1 MAENIESLDQA
12 SQGVDFNNLQND
24 IAAITKQPAQPS
36 PILDLSTSKFN
47 PMPLSSA
54 TRDIGGGPFAGPNN
68 NITAQSVADYISN
81 SDYSKD
87 LKAPGAVN
95 IYGANEYGRRFAKFY
110 NHSAFDRVGFSP
122 YINNNQ
128 NYLQYAT
135 GWEDFKTAIAPNRLF
150 TAGMIDQATNWFEW
164 GKPTDPY
171 AARRM
176 TSTMELYQT
185 ERDGFW
191 GGAAN
196 TMASLQYSMGAI
208 TEFALEEGALIGLTA
223 ATGSAAG
230 EAGLLRTIRNV
241 GALGRTLSVGAE
253 LLNTIRTVDRAKDFW
268 QAARFAGVGAAKTA
282 NALVN
287 PLYRTTSN
295 AYDTYKALKAGKTT
309 AEIAKNKAYFG
320 DFFRDLSEINMA
332 LSEGRLEGGIAQ
344 NDIYQG
350 ILKSNPNITSDEI
363 ENAYKLAVKG
373 GSETTLWNTMT
384 IYMTNKFVFDSLLG
398 RMLPKSSRLLKMGES
413 LGGKYVMDQGK
424 HVFLENGLG
433 KNFRRAILPFSR
445 EGKLY
450 YKHLLQTAPNR
461 LASFA
466 LGSSMEGLQENVQ
479 EALNIGYTDYYTKLY
494 NTPDLAQS
502 QGLRASISKGIN
514 EQFTTQ
520 GLQTFLSGFAIG
532 GGLGV
537 YGKAL
542 NWSLYQA
549 PMIVADKTGI
559 NKGYS
564 TAKEARAKF
573 RDEVNSVVADMD
585 ADPIS
590 YFNAIENDLAHQV
603 NFYDYVFA
611 AQNAGDNKQ
620 VKTNQDAQLLK
631 RIHTLFRSGQVD
643 LLRDTFREYRNM
655 SDQDLQEAFQGYK
668 LEGDENN
675 KPLRDRLDETLNK
688 IDVMEKSFKE
698 AQKIENPYNPFKFD
712 KTKEPDKYNEEAY
725 KYLAVEEVK
734 FDMAFLKTTLVLAQQ
749 YTADIL
755 EKAGKNKPLANMPGV
770 QFTSI
775 ITKNGLK
782 AEIDM
787 LRKERIAYEQT
798 AATSDKAKAELG
810 RIDKKLDLYEKFL
823 SGYEL
828 YQDAKRNAPAD
839 IIRNKSQKKQDGE
852 TEQTINPVTES
863 IENHADNLKNAFF
876 DVIKELASE
885 TGDNPLSENIDDLFE
900 SLREMIDH
908 DVDFSSSIDALN
920 MLYDPA
926 GFEAHHGR
934 IKQALENVH
943 KMHKENNT
951 KIFDELQHKKDL
963 NAFLN
968 NLMAK
973 GIFYDPK
980 YAAAFE
986 DDSVLPESFIDAT
999 TMEELDHTSPK
1010 YKDLLNEIDNFER
1023 STGKTLSGKL
1033 IPEFDPLS
1041 ISTRV
1046 QRAPGDVRTMAVL
1059 SRQFGVSQDTTEDS
1073 VSVEEV
1079 LEALMKS
1086 PQALPTEKV
1095 LAKRLLPLI
1104 SKAAKINFVRNLSQ
1118 PVSYS
1123 ESTGIMVDLR
1133 YASIDYSGG
1142 ILKAEPIVLSGILK
1156 SIVTNALE
1164 TNNNFKQKA
1173 QNLLNI
1179 AKQNILDKNNNYSQ
1193 LPIGLDSVEN
1203 FIAEALTNLNF
1214 QASLR
1219 NIEYTGE
1226 RASKTSLW
1234 QEFKKALE
1242 DLFTK
1247 IFKLAPKTKQT
1258 LLDEAIDLTALT
1270 IDANANMVGSTPATG
1285 ASTPNNNTAGV
1296 PITQD
1301 MPFEEIMAIPQYAEA
1316 LRKVF
1321 AAFPQLGTD
1330 EDAFKQFVLTNPSAK
1345 GVIDNLN
1352 VQTGRTNPNA
1362 QVPGESQSGSSNNNV
1377 APGQEVISDD
1387 DLRLFRENN
1396 TVSDDILNDIKT
1408 RREQGQDL
1416 TPRQHEIMKS
1426 PYGEIIEKA
1435 ISLQIDQI
1443 DQDKQTEI
1451 QIMAEAEKLTMP
1463 DIYGPMEEYPF
1474 GADKAFN
1481 LIYGG
1486 KLHIVKDEKGNYTA
1500 ILFQNLTQEQVLAG
1514 EGIKTFA
1521 VSTILQRPEPGYK
1534 PLQDLLR
1541 PLQAKIDEIVAKNTK
1556 PATQPGTP
1564 TTTSTTVENQV
1575 VDIAKRKQENDAKY
1589 AEMLTRQQKELD
1601 DLNKKEGKNY
1611 GNAFDI
1617 LNINEYSED
1626 QEPRSQEAIDLA
1638 NRHDAELEQLLNE
1651 KRGIEDDAAKIS
1663 YGGVDLSQK
1672 QAIVAKLKALLS
1684 DIYRADRNA
1693 LEEGFMVAPS
1703 ALAEAAK
1710 VGGTE
1715 YSAHGMAKVGLAGA
1729 TEALIDLFTK
1739 GINPLKGR
1747 GKLDTAPLAGGVSV
1761 GTTAGGNAYMEGPF
1775 TLVANKSIQGAITS
1789 VDQIAGVI
1797 VNEGIATPEVL
1808 DTLRKLFP
1816 NIVFE
1821 STSNTSK
1828 LVEQLNGKTTTTTT
1842 TQTPTTTTTQSEI
1855 DAKADIERRKEISY
1869 SLEPGSQSSY
1879 ERNKF
1884 TFTYVRPFDFNELDN
1899 IRPVGQKVYIVNNY
1913 GEQKT
1918 FDSYAEGQ
1926 KWLDSKYNAEIA
1938 ALAEQPATTTT
1949 TTGANIIQ
1957 TNEPNIQTVGN
1968 VTFGTANK
1976 QGDPDNNEDALYV
1989 DTQNGI
1995 FILAD
2000 GMGGEGMLT
2009 LSPAQASRLV
2019 INRLL
2024 GKTEK
2029 NLNELLYE
2037 EYLKNPD
2044 ITNDEVLAVLQKN
2057 GINLTGASVVIPSKI
2072 VNAFRTREDL
2082 GVRKGFRSGAT
2093 ALKAVRTGTNTYSI
2107 EKIGDTVFFVVD
2119 KNGNVIQ
2126 KHGLSDV
2133 ATTQG
2138 YMFSIRD
2145 GKPYANTPKTD
2156 NFTVT
2161 LNEGETLVLSTDFI
2175 ETDKAVQDF
2184 INSNFGKNLDFAKFQ
2199 KENKKDDST
2208 FITIEY
2214 DGKAATTTTAT
2225 QANIETRRQ
2234 AALGQPTTKTEPE
2247 KTEEQQVDDD
2257 INTNPETRDEVNEGM
2272 SGIDNATTEVENDIA
2287 EIERKANEGKTAPL
2301 TERAKETINQIKE
2314 ATAKLKESMKSSYA
2328 KMGPEMTNAYE
2339 KLRRA
2344 HKQTAG
2350 KVREKLKV
2358 LLDKILKF
2366 LRKLGDIVKTSFNKV
2381 FSKRTTEGFVIQP
2394 GAPTVTVTGLE
2405 TRDNTL
2411 EQVSDFISNL
2421 LNNYGFTAF
2430 FKQSGFA
2437 ITPDL
2442 IKSLDTKGS
2451 KLGDSQ
2457 ILGYASAMETAL
2469 HKLLHLYIDTKV
2481 SGKEMSRFDAKAK
2494 VRIETIKTLIGQKIA
2509 EGKPYQSTL
2518 DKLNYILDKN
2528 PAHQI
2533 AAYFMTNREFR
2544 SLVSGLSKD
2553 SYRALEILSKDM
2565 TDFTDAKVRKF
2576 ITLQDGLNMAD
2587 EEYDS
2592 FEKNSV
2598 PSPMTILSEAI
2609 ENTGGEGTVANL
2621 ANQLAT
2627 PIEEIIATETT
2638 EEELQEIAKSEGKS
2652 VTEIVTDIKNAVTR
2666 YLSSTTLGRT
2676 KTSLD
2681 QAPKTK
2687 KESVI
2692 RRIIRKLRNILMA
2705 MSISFGMYT
2714 GVAGFDMST
2723 SSTAEE
2729 DVAKPAWSIANAI
2742 DNTMYWL
2749 PISESYKQTIM
2760 RGFIKY
2766 GIYDI
2771 SNVKEAVIE
2780 DVAEAQA
2787 IKESEDRLQYIRQN
2801 TYFQDFGKEGTVRDD
2816 RGRSTDSLFMY
2827 RNQWFN
2833 DVGFE
2838 YLATP
2843 SNSTRDRVGQMTYN
2857 NTVAVAHF
2865 YIMDDTGGD
2874 LSRYTSAEKLQE
2886 ARDVFKKRIGT
2897 YDVKLTDYV
2906 PVFKFMPRNEQ
2917 GENIVK
2923 LQYKIASELTNDDI
2937 AITKLLQW
2945 KFSDIDW
2952 DSKVGLYDASY
2963 CLTTKSG
2970 TKAPSFTFSRN
2981 PKGRDSY
2988 SRFSGS
2994 TIVFI
2999 FNDQKGNTIVREFTG
3014 PLNAIKAEAE
3024 NIMQTFNVEPEDLT
3038 LGAFDAGSYS
3048 GKPKAKSNVLDTNQ
3062 WDGFNKIHP
3071 NAGSALVIPIAST
3084 TKMIQLSDISAPQSE
3099 INNVINEKTKAC
3111 K

>member
-1 MAENIESLDQA
+1 MAENTENTQPTSPVINMDEALKSINSAPTYQSNSGTLFPN
-12 SQGVDFNNLQND
+12 SSVPTYSSNN
-24 IAAITKQPAQPS
+24 IAELT
-36 PILDLSTSKFN
+36 TSKFT
-47 PMPLSSA
+47 PMPLSQA
-54 TRDIGGGPFAGPNN
+54 YRDIGGNALTGPNN
-68 NITAQSVADYISN
+68 NVTGSSIADYLNNGSFAY
-81 SDYSKD
+81 DPKFAGVTD
-87 LKAPGAVN
+87 
-95 IYGANEYGRRFAKFY
+95 IYGASNAGLRFAKAY
-110 NHSAFDRVGFSP
+110 NHSAFDRLGFSP
-122 YINNNQ
+122 YVNNTDR
-128 NYLQYAT
+128 YLGYAT

-150 TAGMIDQATNWFEW
+150 TAGMVDQASNWFEW
-164 GKPTDPY
+164 NKPTDPA
-171 AARRM
+171 AARLM
-176 TSTMELYQT
+176 TNTMSLYQT
-185 ERDGFW
+185 ERTGFW

-223 ATGSAAG
+223 ATGGAAG
-230 EAGLLRTIRNV
+230 EGGFLRTIRNV
-241 GALGRTLSVGAE
+241 GALGRSLSVGAE
-253 LLNTIRTVDRAKDFW
+253 LLNTIKTVDRAKDFW
-268 QAARFAGVGAAKTA
+268 QAAKFAGVGAAKTA
-282 NALVN
+282 NALIN

-295 AYDTYKALKAGKTT
+295 AYDTYKGVKAGKTT

-320 DFFRDLSEINMA
+320 DFFRDLSEINMS
-332 LSEGRLEGGIAQ
+332 LSEARLEGGMVQ
-344 NDIYQG
+344 NDIYDG
-350 ILKSNPNITSDEI
+350 ILKSNPNLTSDQAKR
-363 ENAYKLAVKG
+363 AYELAVKG
-373 GSETTLWNTMT
+373 GSETTMWNAMA

-398 RMLPKSSRLLKMGES
+398 RMMPKSSRLLKMGES

-424 HVFLENGLG
+424 HVFLEDGFG
-433 KNFRRAILPFSR
+433 KNLRRAILPFSK

-450 YKHLLQTAPNR
+450 YKHFLQTAPTR
-461 LASFA
+461 MSTFA

-479 EALNIGYTDYYTKLY
+479 EALNITYTDYYTKLY
-494 NTPDLAQS
+494 NTPELAQS
-502 QGLRASISKGIN
+502 QGLRASISKGIH

-532 GGLGV
+532 GGLGA

-559 NKGYS
+559 SKEYS

-585 ADPIS
+585 SDPIS

-611 AQNAGDNKQ
+611 AQNAGDNQQ

-643 LLRDTFREYRNM
+643 LLRDTFKEYRNM

-782 AEIDM
+782 TEIDM
-787 LRKERIAYEQT
+787 LKKERIAYEQT
-798 AATSDKAKAELG
+798 AATSDKAQAELG

-828 YQDAKRNAPAD
+828 YQDTKRNAPAD

-885 TGDNPLSENIDDLFE
+885 TGDNPLSENIDDVFE

-943 KMHKENNT
+943 KMHKENNS

-986 DDSVLPESFIDAT
+986 DDSVLPESFIDST

-1079 LEALMKS
+1079 LDALMKS

-1095 LAKRLLPLI
+1095 LAKRLLPLV

-1203 FIAEALTNLNF
+1203 FIAEALTNINF

-1270 IDANANMVGSTPATG
+1270 IDANANMVGSSPATG
-1285 ASTPNNNTAGV
+1285 GSTPSNNPAGV
-1296 PITQD
+1296 PVTQG

-1352 VQTGRTNPNA
+1352 VQTGRTNANA
-1362 QVPGESQSGSSNNNV
+1362 QAPGESQSGASNNNV

-1443 DQDKQTEI
+1443 DQDKQVEI

-1564 TTTSTTVENQV
+1564 AQTDT
-1575 VDIAKRKQENDAKY
+1575 D
-1589 AEMLTRQQKELD
+1589 
-1601 DLNKKEGKNY
+1601 
-1611 GNAFDI
+1611 
-1617 LNINEYSED
+1617 
-1626 QEPRSQEAIDLA
+1626 PR
-1638 NRHDAELEQLLNE
+1638 
-1651 KRGIEDDAAKIS
+1651 
-1663 YGGVDLSQK
+1663 V
-1672 QAIVAKLKALLS
+1672 
-1684 DIYRADRNA
+1684 
-1693 LEEGFMVAPS
+1693 
-1703 ALAEAAK
+1703 
-1710 VGGTE
+1710 
-1715 YSAHGMAKVGLAGA
+1715 
-1729 TEALIDLFTK
+1729 
-1739 GINPLKGR
+1739 
-1747 GKLDTAPLAGGVSV
+1747 
-1761 GTTAGGNAYMEGPF
+1761 
-1775 TLVANKSIQGAITS
+1775 
-1789 VDQIAGVI
+1789 
-1797 VNEGIATPEVL
+1797 
-1808 DTLRKLFP
+1808 
-1816 NIVFE
+1816 
-1821 STSNTSK
+1821 
-1828 LVEQLNGKTTTTTT
+1828 
-1842 TQTPTTTTTQSEI
+1842 
-1855 DAKADIERRKEISY
+1855 ADIERRKEISY

-1884 TFTYVRPFDFNELDN
+1884 TFTYVRPFDYNELDN
-1899 IRPVGQKVYIVNNY
+1899 IRPVGQNAYIVNNY

-1926 KWLDSKYNAEIA
+1926 KWLDSKYNAE
-1938 ALAEQPATTTT
+1938 LATPTT
-1949 TTGANIIQ
+1949 
-1957 TNEPNIQTVGN
+1957 
-1968 VTFGTANK
+1968 
-1976 QGDPDNNEDALYV
+1976 
-1989 DTQNGI
+1989 
-1995 FILAD
+1995 
-2000 GMGGEGMLT
+2000 
-2009 LSPAQASRLV
+2009 
-2019 INRLL
+2019 
-2024 GKTEK
+2024 
-2029 NLNELLYE
+2029 
-2037 EYLKNPD
+2037 
-2044 ITNDEVLAVLQKN
+2044 
-2057 GINLTGASVVIPSKI
+2057 
-2072 VNAFRTREDL
+2072 
-2082 GVRKGFRSGAT
+2082 
-2093 ALKAVRTGTNTYSI
+2093 
-2107 EKIGDTVFFVVD
+2107 
-2119 KNGNVIQ
+2119 
-2126 KHGLSDV
+2126 
-2133 ATTQG
+2133 
-2138 YMFSIRD
+2138 
-2145 GKPYANTPKTD
+2145 
-2156 NFTVT
+2156 
-2161 LNEGETLVLSTDFI
+2161 
-2175 ETDKAVQDF
+2175 
-2184 INSNFGKNLDFAKFQ
+2184 
-2199 KENKKDDST
+2199 
-2208 FITIEY
+2208 
-2214 DGKAATTTTAT
+2214 
-2225 QANIETRRQ
+2225 
-2234 AALGQPTTKTEPE
+2234 TTKTEPE

-2287 EIERKANEGKTAPL
+2287 EIERKVNEGKTAPL

-2405 TRDNTL
+2405 TKDNTL

-2518 DKLNYILDKN
+2518 DKLNYIVDKN

-2587 EEYDS
+2587 EEYDE

-2787 IKESEDRLQYIRQN
+2787 IKESEDRLEYIRQN

-2816 RGRSTDSLFMY
+2816 RGGSTDSLFMY

-2970 TKAPSFTFSRN
+2970 AKAPSFTFSRN

-3024 NIMQTFNVEPEDLT
+3024 SIMQTFNVEPEDLT

>member
-1 MAENIESLDQA
+1 MAENTEFLDLNSQSLDV
-12 SQGVDFNNLQND
+12 SNLQND
-24 IAAITKQPAQPS
+24 LASIQTPNPPS
-36 PILDLSTSKFN
+36 SNILDLSTSKFN
-47 PMPLSSA
+47 PLPLSSA
-54 TRDIGGGPFAGPNN
+54 ARDIGGGTFTGPNN

-81 SDYSKD
+81 SDYSKSI
-87 LKAPGAVN
+87 KAGGAVS
-95 IYGANEYGRRFAKFY
+95 IYGANEYGRRFQKFY
-110 NHSAFDRVGFSP
+110 NHSAFDRIGFSP
-122 YINNNQ
+122 YVNNNQ
-128 NYLQYAT
+128 NYLGYAT
-135 GWEDFKTAIAPNRLF
+135 GWEDFKTALAPNALF
-150 TAGMIDQATNWFEW
+150 RRGMIDMATNWFEW
-164 GKPTDPY
+164 GQPTDPY
-171 AARRM
+171 AAKKM
-176 TSTMELYQT
+176 TDIMEVYQT
-185 ERDGFW
+185 ERGGFW

-196 TMASLQYSMGAI
+196 TIASLQYSMGAI
-208 TEFALEEGALIGLTA
+208 TEFALEEGAIIGATA
-223 ATGSAAG
+223 YSGGAAAQG
-230 EAGLLRTIRNV
+230 GLLRTIRNV

-268 QAARFAGVGAAKTA
+268 QAARFAGVGTFKTA
-282 NALVN
+282 NALIN

-295 AYDTYKALKAGKTT
+295 VYDTYKGLKAGKTT
-309 AEIAKNKAYFG
+309 AEIANNKAFFG
-320 DFFRDLSEINMA
+320 DFFRDLSEMNMA
-332 LSEGRLEGGIAQ
+332 LSEGRLEGGMTQNNIY
-344 NDIYQG
+344 NDI
-350 ILKSNPNITSDEI
+350 ISANPNISSADAER
-363 ENAYKLAVKG
+363 AYQHALKG
-373 GSETTLWNTMT
+373 GSEATLWNTMT
-384 IYMTNKFVFDSLLG
+384 IYMTNKFVFDALLG
-398 RMLPKSSRLLKMGES
+398 RMMPKSSRLLKMGES

-424 HVFLENGLG
+424 HVFLKDGFG
-433 KNFRRAILPFSR
+433 KNLRRAILPFSK

-450 YKHLLQTAPNR
+450 YKHLLQTAPSR
-461 LASFA
+461 MSSFV

-479 EALNIGYTDYYTKLY
+479 EMLNIAYTDYYTKLY
-494 NTPDLAQS
+494 NTPELAQS
-502 QGLRASISKGIN
+502 QGLRASISKGIH

-537 YGKAL
+537 YSKGL
-542 NWSLYQA
+542 NWSLYKA
-549 PMIVADKTGI
+549 PMIIADKTGI
-559 NKGYS
+559 SKEYS
-564 TAKEARAKF
+564 TAKEQRAKF
-573 RDEVNSVVADMD
+573 RDEVNSVIADMD

-611 AQNAGDNKQ
+611 AQNAGDANK

-655 SDQDLQEAFQGYK
+655 SDKDLQDAFPTYK

-675 KPLRDRLDETLNK
+675 QPLRDRIDNTLNK
-688 IDVMEKSFKE
+688 IDIMEKSFKE
-698 AQKIENPYNPFKFD
+698 AQKIENPYNPYQYD
-712 KTKEPDKYNEEAY
+712 RTKEPDKYNEEAY
-725 KYLAVEEVK
+725 KYLATEEVK
-734 FDMAFLKTTLVLAQQ
+734 FDMAFLKTNMVLAQQ
-749 YTADIL
+749 YAADIL
-755 EKAGKNKPLANMPGV
+755 EKAGKNKPLANIPGV

-775 ITKNGLK
+775 LTKNGLK
-782 AEIDM
+782 TEIDM
-787 LRKERIAYEQT
+787 LKKERIAYEQT
-798 AATSDKAKAELG
+798 AATSDKAQTKLG
-810 RIDKKLDLYEKFL
+810 EIDKKIDLYEKYL

-828 YQDAKRNAPAD
+828 YQDAKRNAPTD
-839 IIRNKSQKKQDGE
+839 ILRNKSQNKEDGE
-852 TEQTINPVTES
+852 TEQTINPVTEA
-863 IENHADNLKNAFF
+863 IEGHADNLRTAFF
-876 DVIKELASE
+876 DVIKQMASE
-885 TGDNPLSENIDDLFE
+885 TNDNPLSENIDDVFE

-951 KIFDELQHKKDL
+951 KIFDELQHRKDL
-963 NAFLN
+963 NSFLN

-1079 LEALMKS
+1079 LDALMKS

-1095 LAKRLLPLI
+1095 LAKRLLPLV

-1164 TNNNFKQKA
+1164 TNNDFKQKA

-1203 FIAEALTNLNF
+1203 FIAEALTNINF

-1247 IFKLAPKTKQT
+1247 IFKLAAKTKQT

-1345 GVIDNLN
+1345 AVIDNLN
-1352 VQTGRTNPNA
+1352 AQTGRTNPNA
-1362 QVPGESQSGSSNNNV
+1362 QVPGESQSGASNNNV
-1377 APGQEVISDD
+1377 TPGQEVISDD

-1396 TVSDDILNDIKT
+1396 TVSDEILNDIKT

-1416 TPRQHEIMKS
+1416 TPRQQEIMKS

-1451 QIMAEAEKLTMP
+1451 QIIAEAEKLTMP

-1486 KLHIVKDEKGNYTA
+1486 KLHVVKDEKGNYTA

-1564 TTTSTTVENQV
+1564 IST
-1575 VDIAKRKQENDAKY
+1575 
-1589 AEMLTRQQKELD
+1589 
-1601 DLNKKEGKNY
+1601 
-1611 GNAFDI
+1611 
-1617 LNINEYSED
+1617 
-1626 QEPRSQEAIDLA
+1626 
-1638 NRHDAELEQLLNE
+1638 
-1651 KRGIEDDAAKIS
+1651 
-1663 YGGVDLSQK
+1663 
-1672 QAIVAKLKALLS
+1672 
-1684 DIYRADRNA
+1684 
-1693 LEEGFMVAPS
+1693 
-1703 ALAEAAK
+1703 
-1710 VGGTE
+1710 
-1715 YSAHGMAKVGLAGA
+1715 
-1729 TEALIDLFTK
+1729 
-1739 GINPLKGR
+1739 
-1747 GKLDTAPLAGGVSV
+1747 
-1761 GTTAGGNAYMEGPF
+1761 
-1775 TLVANKSIQGAITS
+1775 
-1789 VDQIAGVI
+1789 
-1797 VNEGIATPEVL
+1797 
-1808 DTLRKLFP
+1808 
-1816 NIVFE
+1816 
-1821 STSNTSK
+1821 
-1828 LVEQLNGKTTTTTT
+1828 
-1842 TQTPTTTTTQSEI
+1842 

-1884 TFTYVRPFDFNELDN
+1884 TFTYVRPFDFNELDDVRAVSHN
-1899 IRPVGQKVYIVNNY
+1899 AYIVNNY

-1926 KWLDSKYNAEIA
+1926 KWLDSKYNAE
-1938 ALAEQPATTTT
+1938 LATPTT
-1949 TTGANIIQ
+1949 
-1957 TNEPNIQTVGN
+1957 
-1968 VTFGTANK
+1968 
-1976 QGDPDNNEDALYV
+1976 
-1989 DTQNGI
+1989 
-1995 FILAD
+1995 
-2000 GMGGEGMLT
+2000 
-2009 LSPAQASRLV
+2009 
-2019 INRLL
+2019 
-2024 GKTEK
+2024 
-2029 NLNELLYE
+2029 
-2037 EYLKNPD
+2037 
-2044 ITNDEVLAVLQKN
+2044 
-2057 GINLTGASVVIPSKI
+2057 
-2072 VNAFRTREDL
+2072 
-2082 GVRKGFRSGAT
+2082 
-2093 ALKAVRTGTNTYSI
+2093 
-2107 EKIGDTVFFVVD
+2107 
-2119 KNGNVIQ
+2119 
-2126 KHGLSDV
+2126 
-2133 ATTQG
+2133 
-2138 YMFSIRD
+2138 
-2145 GKPYANTPKTD
+2145 
-2156 NFTVT
+2156 
-2161 LNEGETLVLSTDFI
+2161 
-2175 ETDKAVQDF
+2175 
-2184 INSNFGKNLDFAKFQ
+2184 
-2199 KENKKDDST
+2199 
-2208 FITIEY
+2208 
-2214 DGKAATTTTAT
+2214 
-2225 QANIETRRQ
+2225 
-2234 AALGQPTTKTEPE
+2234 TTKTEPE
-2247 KTEEQQVDDD
+2247 KTEEQQQTPQAVDIVNTPSQYIIDALNKLGTVNEKLEWLKNNNLLTPITINGKSYNTIDYADRVMVLMKIGKYNIPAYISTGQAGKKNVKAGNWYVVFGIGRQGWINKGSEEDINKQYDVPAFQKIVRILNEGIGTIVSREDNGNGRLKDGIGFLEENEDAINEFNAQMNLPTEPAPNPTASYPFYLHLNSTLQLINDEVTSIFNKSEKTQEEEIDDD

-2469 HKLLHLYIDTKV
+2469 HKLLHLYIDTRV

-2509 EGKPYQSTL
+2509 EGKPYQNTL

-2544 SLVSGLSKD
+2544 SLVSSLSKE

-2565 TDFTDAKVRKF
+2565 TNFTDAKVRKF

-2587 EEYDS
+2587 EEYDE

-2609 ENTGGEGTVANL
+2609 ENTGGEGTIANL

-2652 VTEIVTDIKNAVTR
+2652 VTEIVTDIKNAVIR
-2666 YLSSTTLGRT
+2666 YLSSTTLGRA

-2687 KESVI
+2687 KQSVI
-2692 RRIIRKLRNILMA
+2692 RRILRKLANILMA

-2714 GVAGFDMST
+2714 GVAGFDMGVN
-2723 SSTAEE
+2723 STAEE
-2729 DVAKPAWSIANAI
+2729 DVAKPIWSISNAV

-2749 PISESYKQTIM
+2749 PISDAYKQTIM
-2760 RGFIKY
+2760 RGLILH
-2766 GIYDI
+2766 GIYDL
-2771 SNVKEAVIE
+2771 SNVKEAVVK

-2787 IKESEDRLQYIRQN
+2787 IKESEDRLEYIRQN
-2801 TYFQDFGKEGTVRDD
+2801 TYFQDFGKEGAVRDD
-2816 RGRSTDSLFMY
+2816 RGGSTDSLFMY

-2838 YLATP
+2838 YLAAP
-2843 SNSTRDRVGQMTYN
+2843 SNSTIKRVGQMTFN
-2857 NTVAVAHF
+2857 NTVAVGHF

-2886 ARDVFKKRIGT
+2886 ARDVFKGRIGT
-2897 YDVKLTDYV
+2897 YDIKLTDYV

-2917 GENIVK
+2917 GENVVK

-2937 AITKLLQW
+2937 AITKLQQW

-2952 DSKVGLYDASY
+2952 NSKFDLYEACY

-2970 TKAPSFTFSRN
+2970 ALAPCFTFSKKPN
-2981 PKGRDSY
+2981 GKDMY

-2994 TIVFI
+2994 SIVFI
-2999 FNDQKGNTIVREFTG
+2999 FNDQKGNTIIREFTG
-3014 PLNAIKAEAE
+3014 SVNAIKAEAE

-3048 GKPKAKSNVLDTNQ
+3048 GKPKAKSNALDTNQ
-3062 WDGFNKIHP
+3062 WYGFNRIHP
-3071 NAGSALVIPIAST
+3071 NAGSSLIIPISST

>member
-1 MAENIESLDQA
+1 MAENTENTQPTSPVINMDEALKSINSAPTYQ
-12 SQGVDFNNLQND
+12 SNSGVLFPNSSVPTYSSNN
-24 IAAITKQPAQPS
+24 IAELT
-36 PILDLSTSKFN
+36 TSKFT
-47 PMPLSSA
+47 PMPLSQA
-54 TRDIGGGPFAGPNN
+54 YRDIGGNALTGPNN
-68 NITAQSVADYISN
+68 NVTGSSIADYLNNGSFAY
-81 SDYSKD
+81 DPKFAGVTD
-87 LKAPGAVN
+87 
-95 IYGANEYGRRFAKFY
+95 IYGASNAGLRFAKAY
-110 NHSAFDRVGFSP
+110 NHSAFDRLGFSP
-122 YINNNQ
+122 YVNNTDR
-128 NYLQYAT
+128 YLGYAT

-150 TAGMIDQATNWFEW
+150 TAGMVDQATNWFEW
-164 GKPTDPY
+164 NKPTDPA
-171 AARRM
+171 AARLM
-176 TSTMELYQT
+176 TNTMSLYQT
-185 ERDGFW
+185 ERTGFW

-223 ATGSAAG
+223 ATGGAAG
-230 EAGLLRTIRNV
+230 EGGFLRTIRNI
-241 GALGRTLSVGAE
+241 GALGRSLSVGAE

-268 QAARFAGVGAAKTA
+268 QAAKFAGVGAAKTA
-282 NALVN
+282 NALIN

-295 AYDTYKALKAGKTT
+295 VYDTYKGVKAGKTT

-320 DFFRDLSEINMA
+320 DFFRDLSEINMS
-332 LSEGRLEGGIAQ
+332 LSEARLEGGMAQ
-344 NDIYQG
+344 NDIYDG
-350 ILKSNPNITSDEI
+350 ILKSNPNLTSDQAKT
-363 ENAYKLAVKG
+363 AYELAVKG
-373 GSETTLWNTMT
+373 GSETTMWNAMA

-398 RMLPKSSRLLKMGES
+398 RMMPKSSRLLKMGES

-424 HVFLENGLG
+424 HVFLEDGFG
-433 KNFRRAILPFSR
+433 KNLRRAILPFSK

-450 YKHLLQTAPNR
+450 YKHFLQTAPTR
-461 LASFA
+461 MSTFA

-479 EALNIGYTDYYTKLY
+479 EALNIAYTDYYTKLY
-494 NTPDLAQS
+494 NTPELAQS
-502 QGLRASISKGIN
+502 QGLRASISKGIH

-532 GGLGV
+532 GGLGA

-542 NWSLYQA
+542 NWSLYKA

-559 NKGYS
+559 SKEYS

-643 LLRDTFREYRNM
+643 LLRDTFKEYRNM

-688 IDVMEKSFKE
+688 IDVMENAFKE

-755 EKAGKNKPLANMPGV
+755 EKAAKNKPLANMPGV

-782 AEIDM
+782 TEIDM

-951 KIFDELQHKKDL
+951 KIFDELQHRKDL

-1046 QRAPGDVRTMAVL
+1046 QRAPADVRTMAVL

-1095 LAKRLLPLI
+1095 LAKRLLPLV

-1203 FIAEALTNLNF
+1203 FIAEALTNINF

-1270 IDANANMVGSTPATG
+1270 IDANANMVGSSPATG
-1285 ASTPNNNTAGV
+1285 GSTPSNNPAGV
-1296 PITQD
+1296 PVTQG
-1301 MPFEEIMAIPQYAEA
+1301 MPFEEIMAIPQYAES

-1416 TPRQHEIMKS
+1416 TPRQQEIMKS
-1426 PYGEIIEKA
+1426 SYGEIIEKA

-1556 PATQPGTP
+1556 PVATDEFGFSALGNIGNTGLAIIENDINKLGKYVTTGISKATPEQRQRLDSNIEELKKKYPEKNITSRVEGDTLIVEASSAP
-1564 TTTSTTVENQV
+1564 TTTDTQAKIDALEKRRQEELESENYRIITSSKLFSDNEGNFYKVNKLANGKTQV
-1575 VDIAKRKQENDAKY
+1575 LIADENGRTLGEIGTFDGSLSLDTILNGTESQYGTRANTNNKLELTEVKDLKFTNKIVDKINARYNAEIDALIDEEIMTALAAVQDEEAFTGARELTPEEELQQEKIIADIRAKY
-1589 AEMLTRQQKELD
+1589 A
-1601 DLNKKEGKNY
+1601 
-1611 GNAFDI
+1611 
-1617 LNINEYSED
+1617 
-1626 QEPRSQEAIDLA
+1626 
-1638 NRHDAELEQLLNE
+1638 
-1651 KRGIEDDAAKIS
+1651 AKP
-1663 YGGVDLSQK
+1663 
-1672 QAIVAKLKALLS
+1672 A
-1684 DIYRADRNA
+1684 
-1693 LEEGFMVAPS
+1693 
-1703 ALAEAAK
+1703 
-1710 VGGTE
+1710 
-1715 YSAHGMAKVGLAGA
+1715 
-1729 TEALIDLFTK
+1729 
-1739 GINPLKGR
+1739 
-1747 GKLDTAPLAGGVSV
+1747 
-1761 GTTAGGNAYMEGPF
+1761 
-1775 TLVANKSIQGAITS
+1775 
-1789 VDQIAGVI
+1789 
-1797 VNEGIATPEVL
+1797 
-1808 DTLRKLFP
+1808 
-1816 NIVFE
+1816 
-1821 STSNTSK
+1821 
-1828 LVEQLNGKTTTTTT
+1828 
-1842 TQTPTTTTTQSEI
+1842 PTTPAAPTVST
-1855 DAKADIERRKEISY
+1855 DAKADIERRKKISY

-1884 TFTYVRPFDFNELDN
+1884 TFTYVRPFDYNELDN
-1899 IRPVGQKVYIVNNY
+1899 IRPVGQNAYIVNNY

-1926 KWLDSKYNAEIA
+1926 KWLDSKYNAE
-1938 ALAEQPATTTT
+1938 LATPTT
-1949 TTGANIIQ
+1949 
-1957 TNEPNIQTVGN
+1957 
-1968 VTFGTANK
+1968 
-1976 QGDPDNNEDALYV
+1976 
-1989 DTQNGI
+1989 
-1995 FILAD
+1995 
-2000 GMGGEGMLT
+2000 
-2009 LSPAQASRLV
+2009 
-2019 INRLL
+2019 
-2024 GKTEK
+2024 
-2029 NLNELLYE
+2029 
-2037 EYLKNPD
+2037 
-2044 ITNDEVLAVLQKN
+2044 
-2057 GINLTGASVVIPSKI
+2057 
-2072 VNAFRTREDL
+2072 
-2082 GVRKGFRSGAT
+2082 
-2093 ALKAVRTGTNTYSI
+2093 
-2107 EKIGDTVFFVVD
+2107 
-2119 KNGNVIQ
+2119 
-2126 KHGLSDV
+2126 
-2133 ATTQG
+2133 
-2138 YMFSIRD
+2138 
-2145 GKPYANTPKTD
+2145 
-2156 NFTVT
+2156 
-2161 LNEGETLVLSTDFI
+2161 
-2175 ETDKAVQDF
+2175 
-2184 INSNFGKNLDFAKFQ
+2184 
-2199 KENKKDDST
+2199 
-2208 FITIEY
+2208 
-2214 DGKAATTTTAT
+2214 
-2225 QANIETRRQ
+2225 
-2234 AALGQPTTKTEPE
+2234 TTKTEPE

-2272 SGIDNATTEVENDIA
+2272 SGVDNATTEVENDIA

-2405 TRDNTL
+2405 TKDNTL

-2565 TDFTDAKVRKF
+2565 TGFTDAKVRKF

-2729 DVAKPAWSIANAI
+2729 DVAKPAWSVANAI

-2787 IKESEDRLQYIRQN
+2787 IKESEDRLEYIRQN

-2816 RGRSTDSLFMY
+2816 RGGSTDSLFMY

-2970 TKAPSFTFSRN
+2970 AKAPSFTFSRN

-3024 NIMQTFNVEPEDLT
+3024 SIMQTFNVEPEDLT

-3071 NAGSALVIPIAST
+3071 NAGSALVIPISST